1 MSTYP
6 NIIAAKDAR
15 ITALEEQLAELGAE
29 NKRLKEA
36 LTAIDEIITSSI
48 QENGQPHRLKIGD
61 VWHIGPVVDALH
73 SILMGLRMVARS
85 ALTAGGSDVG

>member
-15 ITALEEQLAELGAE
+15 IAALEAE
-29 NKRLKEA
+29 NERMKEA
-36 LTAIDEIITSSI
+36 LTAIDKIITSSI
-48 QENGQPHRLKIGD
+48 QENSQPHRLKIGD
-61 VWHIGPVVDALH
+61 VWHIGPAVDALH
-73 SILMGLRMVARS
+73 SILMGLRTVARS